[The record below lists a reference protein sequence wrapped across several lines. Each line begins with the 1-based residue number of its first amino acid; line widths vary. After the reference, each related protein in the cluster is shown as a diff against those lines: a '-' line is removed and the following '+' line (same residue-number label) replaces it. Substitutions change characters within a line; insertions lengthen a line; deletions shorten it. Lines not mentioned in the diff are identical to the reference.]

1 VVEDVLRSL
10 PRPTIDVVVL
20 ERERLLYREFPI
32 GILTGNMALA

>member
-20 ERERLLYREFPI
+20 ERLLYREFPI